1 VHTRQFGGDVQ
12 SFSGVEVEIARIA
25 ARQHR
30 IVTGAQLR
38 GVGLS
43 HEAIRF
49 RVERCRLLRLWR
61 DIYVLGPA
69 SPDTLSLAFGAVLA
83 TAGVLS
89 HRWAGWLWGFV
100 ETVTPP
106 IDVSVMRGSHRGR
119 RGIVVHQARS
129 LDTTRKRGIPVTTPA
144 QTCLDLAAVVEPGEL
159 ERIIAEAQ
167 VKNVL
172 RESHLHDVIA
182 RNPRRPGVA
191 VLKAILADGPQY
203 TAAESER
210 RMLSLARMADLPRPE
225 TNAGVLRYRADFRWR
240 DQKLIVEIDGFA
252 THGHRRAFEND
263 RRRNAELVAA
273 GYRVMQITWRQ
284 LTDEPI
290 AVAARIAAALARG
303 DAA

>member
-1 VHTRQFGGDVQ
+1 VVGDAA
-12 SFSGVEVEIARIA
+12 IARLA
-25 ARQHR
+25 AVQHR
-30 IVTGAQLR
+30 VVSLEQLQAAQLGPSAVR
-38 GVGLS
+38 
-43 HEAIRF
+43 H
-49 RVERCRLLRLWR
+49 RLANGRLQRLWR
-61 DIYVLGPA
+61 GVFLVGPGA
-69 SPDTLSLAFGAVLA
+69 PNSLSLAMGAVLA
-83 TAGVLS
+83 TGGNGVLS
-89 HRWAGWLWGFV
+89 LRWAAWLWGFL
-100 ETVTPP
+100 ETVRRPV
-106 IDVSVMRGSHRGR
+106 DVTVVSGSRRGR
-119 RGIVVHQARS
+119 PGILVHRAGA
-129 LDTTRKRGIPVTTPA
+129 LDTTRKRGIPVTSPA

-225 TNAGVLRYRADFRWR
+225 TNARVLRYRADFRWR

-263 RRRNAELVAA
+263 RRRNAALVAA